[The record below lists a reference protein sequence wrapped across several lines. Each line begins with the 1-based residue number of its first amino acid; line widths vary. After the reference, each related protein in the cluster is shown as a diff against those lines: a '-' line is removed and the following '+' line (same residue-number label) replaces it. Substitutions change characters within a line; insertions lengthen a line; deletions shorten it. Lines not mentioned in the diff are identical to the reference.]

1 LQIYINGTQNGT
13 FEIPAATGE
22 AQKYETRATFAKN
35 VAFVL
40 VLGVNQSGVGLTDI
54 QKNDLAANILT
65 VIRTADNPMNDDW
78 FKKSTTITGWG
89 QETQMQRAI
98 ELVNYC
104 TALDLLRTAGY
115 GWNNDRGHE
124 DNPRTALK
132 YI

>member
-1 LQIYINGTQNGT
+1 MRLNEKTKKIKI
-13 FEIPAATGE
+13 
-22 AQKYETRATFAKN
+22 
-35 VAFVL
+35 
-40 VLGVNQSGVGLTDI
+40 
-54 QKNDLAANILT
+54 
-65 VIRTADNPMNDDW
+65 ADNPMNNDW

-89 QETQMQRAI
+89 QETQMLRAI

-115 GWNNDRGHE
+115 GWNNDRDHD